1 MHDQFHERA
10 SFYIVY
16 IAEAHAVDEWQLGS
30 NEFAGIRLKQH
41 GHFDER
47 LAAAQ
52 LCAQELRLEMPTLV
66 DSMDNA
72 VSKLFAAWPERIYII
87 DKGGE
92 VYYRGGY
99 GPYDF
104 NPAEARSSLIK
115 LLQGGLEGV

>member
-30 NEFAGIRLKQH
+30 NEIDGIRLKQH
-41 GHFDER
+41 SHFDER

-52 LCAQELRLEMPTLV
+52 LSAQELRLEMPTLV

-72 VSKLFAAWPERIYII
+72 ASKLFAAWPERIYII
-87 DKGGE
+87 NKGGE

-104 NPAEARSSLIK
+104 DPAEARSSLVE
-115 LLQGGLEGV
+115 LLQVD